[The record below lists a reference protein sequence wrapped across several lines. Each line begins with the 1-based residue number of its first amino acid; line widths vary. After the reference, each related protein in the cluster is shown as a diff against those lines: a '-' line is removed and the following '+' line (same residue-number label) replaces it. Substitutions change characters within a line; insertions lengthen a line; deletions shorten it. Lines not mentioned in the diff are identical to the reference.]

1 MQNSHCFELKLDRT
15 FAWLLRDLRGDPGN
29 LPSIHGREQRGV
41 IKLEHSWRGGWG
53 GGVGGVDRHKQLRN
67 YSERH

>member
-1 MQNSHCFELKLDRT
+1 MVEVQAVQNSHCFELKLDRT

-41 IKLEHSWRGGWG
+41 IKLEHSWRRVGEG
-53 GGVGGVDRHKQLRN
+53 GGRQTQAIGKLQ
-67 YSERH
+67 